1 MNAQDDAV
9 CLAEPALDEIRRSRT
24 ILIIEDDL
32 EQIQVL
38 EHHLQRQGFCTAAAR
53 NGCEGVSEARELR
66 PDLILLDLRLP
77 DADGLNVCGRLADD
91 PATATTPVIIL
102 SGMERPDI
110 IRCSRAAGCS
120 YYVRKPYDP
129 NALLILVEQAIQEAE
144 SW

>member
-1 MNAQDDAV
+1 MNAHDDTL
-9 CLAEPALDEIRRSRT
+9 CLAEPVAEEDRQDRT

-32 EQIQVL
+32 SQIEVL
-38 EHHLQRQGFCTAAAR
+38 EHRLRGQGFATVVAR
-53 NGCEGVSEARELR
+53 SGNEGVGEARELR
-66 PDLILLDLRLP
+66 PDLVLLDLGLP
-77 DADGLNVCGRLADD
+77 DADGLHVCARLADD

-129 NALLILVEQAIQEAE
+129 NALLILIDQAIREAE

>member
-1 MNAQDDAV
+1 MNAHEDTV
-9 CLAEPALDEIRRSRT
+9 CLADPAMSEDRPNRT

-32 EQIQVL
+32 QQIEILQY
-38 EHHLQRQGFCTAAAR
+38 HLQSQGFCTVSTR
-53 NGCEGVSEARELR
+53 TGSEGMAVARELR
-66 PDLILLDLRLP
+66 PDLVLLDLRLP
-77 DADGLNVCGRLADD
+77 DADGLSICERLADG

-102 SGMERPDI
+102 SGMARPDI

-129 NALLILVEQAIQEAE
+129 SALLILIEQAIREAN

>member
-1 MNAQDDAV
+1 MKIQDDTV
-9 CLAEPALDEIRRSRT
+9 CLADPLVSEERRSRT

-32 EQIQVL
+32 QQIELL
-38 EHHLQRQGFCTAAAR
+38 EHYLQGQGFLTAAAR
-53 NGCEGVSEARELR
+53 DGNAGISEARQLS
-66 PDLILLDLRLP
+66 PDLVLLDLKLP
-77 DADGLNVCGRLADD
+77 GANGLTVCQRLADD

-102 SGMERPDI
+102 SAMERPDI

-129 NALLILVEQAIQEAE
+129 NALLVLIEQAIQEAD